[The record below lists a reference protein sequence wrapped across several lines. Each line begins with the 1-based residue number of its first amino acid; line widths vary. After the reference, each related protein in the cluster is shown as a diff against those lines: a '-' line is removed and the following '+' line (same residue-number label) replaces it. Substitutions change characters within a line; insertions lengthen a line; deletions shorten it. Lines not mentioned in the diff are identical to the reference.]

1 MFYSQRKNPNDE
13 ILRSIKLFSQGVG
26 SNLYLVIL
34 KKGKNDTLPDID
46 LLVVGSKS
54 IKDEL
59 DEFLDSL
66 FFKYSKP
73 VSLSFFTPEQY
84 ARMKDHPI
92 IKRYQEQGIILYE
105 RK

>member
-13 ILRSIKLFSQGVG
+13 IIRSIKLFAQGLG
-26 SNLYLVIL
+26 NNLNIVIL
-34 KKGKNDTLPDID
+34 KKGRNDTLPDID
-46 LLVVGSKS
+46 LLVVGSKN

-84 ARMKDHPI
+84 KRLHEHPI
-92 IKRYQEQGIILYE
+92 IKKYREQGIVLYE

>member
-1 MFYSQRKNPNDE
+1 MFYPQRKNPNDE
-13 ILRSIKLFSQGVG
+13 IIRSIKLFAQGLG
-26 SNLYLVIL
+26 SNIDIVII
-34 KKGKNDTLPDID
+34 KKGHNDTLPDID
-46 LLVVGSKS
+46 LLVVGSKD

-59 DEFLDSL
+59 DEFLDGL

-84 ARMKDHPI
+84 RRMREHPI
-92 IKRYQEQGIILYE
+92 IKKYHEQGTVLYE